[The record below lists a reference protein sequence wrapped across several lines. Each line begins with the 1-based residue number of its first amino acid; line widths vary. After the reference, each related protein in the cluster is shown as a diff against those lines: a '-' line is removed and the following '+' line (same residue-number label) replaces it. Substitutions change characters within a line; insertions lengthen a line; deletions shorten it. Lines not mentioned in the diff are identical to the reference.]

1 MLGLHPSRSNEPLRY
16 AGLPQ
21 ECKEEERVKAVNEYF
36 SKMQV
41 VLELDKKNGA
51 KIKAI
56 GEIGIDLTNGIDAKV

>member
-1 MLGLHPSRSNEPLRY
+1 
-16 AGLPQ
+16 
-21 ECKEEERVKAVNEYF
+21 
-36 SKMQV
+36 MQA